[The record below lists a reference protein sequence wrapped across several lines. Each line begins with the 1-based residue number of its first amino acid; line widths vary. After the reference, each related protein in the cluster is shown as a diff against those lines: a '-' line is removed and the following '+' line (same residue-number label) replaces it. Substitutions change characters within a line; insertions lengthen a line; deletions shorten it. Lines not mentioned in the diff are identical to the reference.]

1 MFSYIWPIA
10 LAVLSN
16 VIYHVCSK
24 SSPSAVNPFATLMV
38 TYTVGAI
45 ISTVLYCVTK
55 SGSSFVQELTKMNWA
70 PYMLGVV
77 IVGLE
82 LGFLYSYKAGWQ
94 VGTASVVQSSFLSV
108 ILVFVGFFLFKEA
121 LTWNKIV
128 GILICMVGL
137 VFINLK

>member
-1 MFSYIWPIA
+1 MFSYVWPIA

-16 VIYHVCSK
+16 VIYHICSK
-24 SSPSAVNPFATLMV
+24 SSPSTVNPFATLVV
-38 TYTVGAI
+38 TYSVGAI
-45 ISTVLYCVTK
+45 ASAVLYAVTK
-55 SGSSFVQELTKMNWA
+55 SGTSFVQELMKMNWA
-70 PYMLGVV
+70 PYVLGIA

-82 LGFLYSYKAGWQ
+82 VGFLYSYRAGWQ
-94 VGTASVVQSSFLSV
+94 VGSASVVQSSFLSV
-108 ILVFVGFFLFKEA
+108 ILVFVGLFLFRET